1 MSADT
6 HADRVLVD
14 AVRRAPGWSVAIV
27 GAALLG
33 ACGALLLPAVLGG
46 ALDAAVGGTAALPT
60 ALARL
65 GVVLT
70 ATVLAEVLTEL
81 ADTAGAARTTARLRH
96 ALIGRALALGPVGQ
110 RRFGAGDVTARLV
123 TGAAAAGRVLSAL
136 LGTLA
141 GLVTALGALVA
152 LTLVDWRPAVTLLV
166 GAPVAMLAVRLFVGR
181 ASASYTGYQQIQGEI
196 AERMVEAL
204 GGIRTIRACGTVQVE
219 IDRVLEPLPRL
230 ARSGHELWSAQRGVA
245 WSMALLVGL
254 LQAAVIAVS
263 GYEVSAGR
271 MTPGELVAALGY
283 VALALGVVEHA
294 DGLLGLAQ
302 ARAGARR
309 IAEMP
314 DPTDRHGAVDPDGVA
329 PEPGDPAGLRLR
341 GVTVHG
347 DDGAVLLDGLDLE
360 VPAGTVLAVVGRSG
374 SGKSTLTAL
383 PGRLVEPDVG
393 QVFVHGLSVADMD
406 DQTLRGAVAYA
417 FERPTL
423 LGDTVLDAI
432 CYGGPRPSPT
442 WAARAARLARA
453 DGVVGMLPAGYH
465 TPLTAAPMSG
475 GEVQRLGLARAI
487 AQDAGLLVLDDATSS
502 LDTATEAELTAA
514 LTDTLAG
521 HTRLV
526 VAHRVTTAAGADL
539 VAWLENGRLRGLA
552 SHSRLWA
559 DPDYRAVFA
568 SGEPG

>member
-1 MSADT
+1 MPADA
-6 HADRVLVD
+6 HADRLLVD
-14 AVRRAPGWSVAIV
+14 AVRRAPGWSAAII

-33 ACGALLLPAVLGG
+33 AAGALLLPTVLGG
-46 ALDAAVGGTAALPT
+46 ALDAALGRAVSLPT
-60 ALARL
+60 ALGQL
-65 GVVLT
+65 GAVLA
-70 ATVLAEVLTEL
+70 ATVLAEVLAEL

-96 ALIGRALALGPVGQ
+96 ALIGRVLALGPAGQ

-152 LTLVDWRPAVTLLV
+152 LALVDWRPMVTLLV
-166 GAPVAMLAVRLFVGR
+166 GAPVAVLAIRLFVGQ
-181 ASASYTGYQQIQGEI
+181 ASTSYTGYQRIQGEI
-196 AERMVEAL
+196 AERLVEAL
-204 GGIRTIRACGTVQVE
+204 AGVRTIRACGTVRVE

-230 ARSGHELWSAQRGVA
+230 ARSGHELWRVQRGVS

-254 LQAAVIAVS
+254 LQTAVIAVS

-283 VALALGVVEHA
+283 VTLALGAVEHA

-309 IAEMP
+309 ITEVPGPA
-314 DPTDRHGAVDPDGVA
+314 TDRGAAA
-329 PEPGDPAGLRLR
+329 PGPTEPAGLRMR
-341 GVTVHG
+341 GVTVRA
-347 DDGAVLLDGLDLE
+347 DDGTVLLDGLDLD
-360 VPAGTVLAVVGRSG
+360 VPAGAVLAVVGRSG

-383 PGRLVEPDVG
+383 PGRLVEPDTG
-393 QVFVHGLSVADMD
+393 HVFVDGLPVDAMD
-406 DQTLRGAVAYA
+406 DHALRGAVAYA
-417 FERPTL
+417 FERPAL

-432 CYGGPRPSPT
+432 GYGGGPPSPT
-442 WAARAARLARA
+442 WVARAAQLARA
-453 DGVVGMLPAGYH
+453 DGFVRLLPAGYH
-465 TPLTAAPMSG
+465 TPLTQAPMSG
-475 GEVQRLGLARAI
+475 GEAQRLGLARAI
-487 AQDAGLLVLDDATSS
+487 AQDASLLVLDDATSN
-502 LDTATEAELTAA
+502 LDTATEAQLTAA
-514 LTDTLAG
+514 LTDALAG

-539 VAWLENGRLRGLA
+539 VAWLERGRLRALA
-552 SHSRLWA
+552 PHSRLWA

-568 SGEPG
+568 AEDMAR